1 MWRSLALNIK
11 IAITLFLVQAC
22 VLLIGFVW
30 LSHWVQTTR
39 LDELRHHLDTQSDVI
54 ESLISV
60 EDGDLVYQR
69 HGEFASELDHDH
81 DMYFALSSISGALLQ
96 DSQGPTPPM
105 REALRR
111 AMNQVRADGEE
122 TFLFDVGYEKWIAQ
136 IGDLERNSPEGAMK
150 AKLLVATNAQPVL
163 DAVAAFKRV
172 VALAA
177 SGILLLTTLGSFFV
191 VSFSTRNLR
200 SFARQLRT
208 LKPPEFTRRVVFEPH
223 SAEEKLLFDSYAQM
237 ETAVQEVL
245 ERQRLFIANASHELK
260 TPIAAVTSALEVIL
274 TRPRQA
280 EDYEQTCR
288 DVLAEMQVL
297 KRLSLGL
304 LNLAELE
311 GTADTAGQSS
321 VLNDNVFDAVER
333 WRKAAEQKQLNLSLR
348 SLDDV
353 GGRVMG
359 TQEQW
364 EVVIGNLLDNAIKYT
379 APGGEINVLVAHHP
393 GTGFTIDICDNGVG
407 MSADELKQLGQVFFR
422 ADAARSQTS
431 SFGLGFAHC
440 KRIVETL
447 GGHITVHSAPGNGSR
462 VTVSVPEPTRQMT
475 GIND

>member
-1 MWRSLALNIK
+1 VWRSLALNIK
-11 IAITLFLVQAC
+11 IALTLFVVQAC

-60 EDGDLVYQR
+60 EDGHLVYQR
-69 HGEFASELDHDH
+69 RGEFASELDHDH
-81 DMYFALSSISGALLQ
+81 DLYFALSSLSGELLQ
-96 DSQGPTPPM
+96 DSLGPTPPM
-105 REALRR
+105 RKALHT
-111 AMNQVRADGEE
+111 AMSQVRAGDEE

-136 IGDLERNSPEGAMK
+136 MGDLERTSPEGPLK
-150 AKLLVATNAQPVL
+150 AKLLVATNAQPEL
-163 DAVAAFKRV
+163 DAVDAFKRV

-177 SGILLLTTLGSFFV
+177 LGILLLTTLGSFLV
-191 VSFSTRNLR
+191 VSLSTRNLR

-245 ERQRLFIANASHELK
+245 ERQRLFIASASHELK

-274 TRPRQA
+274 ARPRQA
-280 EDYEQTCR
+280 EDYAQTCR

-304 LNLAELE
+304 LNLARLE
-311 GTADTAGQSS
+311 GSAGIDQQSS
-321 VLNDNVFDAVER
+321 ALNDNVFDVVER
-333 WRKAAEQKQLNLSLR
+333 WRKAAEHKHLNLSLQL
-348 SLDDV
+348 LDDATA
-353 GGRVMG
+353 RVMG
-359 TQEQW
+359 TREHW

-379 APGGEINVLVAHHP
+379 DPGGDISVFVDHLP
-393 GTGFTIDICDNGVG
+393 GTGFTVDICDNGIG
-407 MSADELKQLGQVFFR
+407 MSADELKRLGQVFFR
-422 ADAARSQTS
+422 ADAARLQTS

-447 GGHITVHSAPGNGSR
+447 GGHITVHSAPDNGTR
-462 VTVSVPEPTRQMT
+462 VRVSVPRARTA
-475 GIND
+475 NDTN

>member
-1 MWRSLALNIK
+1 M
-11 IAITLFLVQAC
+11 
-22 VLLIGFVW
+22 
-30 LSHWVQTTR
+30 
-39 LDELRHHLDTQSDVI
+39 
-54 ESLISV
+54 
-60 EDGDLVYQR
+60 
-69 HGEFASELDHDH
+69 
-81 DMYFALSSISGALLQ
+81 
-96 DSQGPTPPM
+96 
-105 REALRR
+105 
-111 AMNQVRADGEE
+111 
-122 TFLFDVGYEKWIAQ
+122 
-136 IGDLERNSPEGAMK
+136 GDLERNSPEGPMK

-274 TRPRQA
+274 ARPRQA
-280 EDYEQTCR
+280 EDYAQTCR

-333 WRKAAEQKQLNLSLR
+333 WRKAAEQKQLNLSLTVAR
-348 SLDDV
+348 RCRGPGDGHSGTV
-353 GGRVMG
+353 G
-359 TQEQW
+359 
-364 EVVIGNLLDNAIKYT
+364 
-379 APGGEINVLVAHHP
+379 
-393 GTGFTIDICDNGVG
+393 
-407 MSADELKQLGQVFFR
+407 S
-422 ADAARSQTS
+422 
-431 SFGLGFAHC
+431 
-440 KRIVETL
+440 
-447 GGHITVHSAPGNGSR
+447 GHR
-462 VTVSVPEPTRQMT
+462 
-475 GIND
+475 

>member
-11 IAITLFLVQAC
+11 IALTLFLVQAC

-54 ESLISV
+54 ESMISV
-60 EDGDLVYQR
+60 EHGRLVYRRQ
-69 HGEFASELDHDH
+69 GEFASELDQDH
-81 DMYFALSSISGALLQ
+81 DLYFVLSSVTGDLLQ
-96 DSQGPTPPM
+96 DSQGPPPPM
-105 REALRR
+105 RKALRQ
-111 AMNQVRADGEE
+111 AMGQGGAGDEE
-122 TFLFDVGYEKWIAQ
+122 TFLFEVGDEKWIAQ
-136 IGDLERNSPEGAMK
+136 MGNLERTSPQGPLT

-163 DAVAAFKRV
+163 DAVDAFKRV
-172 VALAA
+172 VVLAA
-177 SGILLLTTLGSFFV
+177 LGILLLTTLGSFFV

-274 TRPRQA
+274 ARPRQA
-280 EDYEQTCR
+280 EDYAQTCR
-288 DVLAEMQVL
+288 DVLTEMQVL

-321 VLNDNVFDAVER
+321 VLNDNVFDTVER

-348 SLDDV
+348 SLDDA

-393 GTGFTIDICDNGVG
+393 STGFTIDICDNGMG

-462 VTVSVPEPTRQMT
+462 VTVSVPGLTRQMT